1 MPGAQTVKEVVDQI
15 VTRTATE
22 CERAIALHDYVRENV
37 KFGFNKYFD
46 ATPPDYT
53 LSCGHGHCNPK
64 SRLMAT
70 LFRAAGLESCQH
82 FVVIPKDILKDAIPP
97 SRYWMIPAHLSHSY
111 VEVKVEGKWC
121 TIDSFIV
128 DTPLLKGGQ
137 ARLAQ
142 EGRSLGYGV
151 RPDSINMWDG
161 QSDAF
166 SQFDQSMMIE
176 DHGRVDDLEAYFRD
190 KKYRHVVFGMRF
202 NTMFRL
208 MGEFGVAPMNVHIER
223 IRQQRAIAP

>member
-1 MPGAQTVKEVVDQI
+1 MPKAQIVKEVVDQI
-15 VTRTATE
+15 VARTATE
-22 CERAIALHDYVRENV
+22 REKAIALHDYVRENV

-64 SRLMAT
+64 SRLMVT
-70 LFRAAGLESCQH
+70 LFRAAGLESYQH

-97 SRYWMIPAHLSHSY
+97 SRYWMIPAELSHSY

-128 DTPLLKGGQ
+128 DTPLLKGAQ

-151 RPDSINMWDG
+151 RPDSVNTWDG
-161 QSDAF
+161 QSDTF
-166 SQFDQSMMIE
+166 SQFDRSMMIE

-190 KKYRHVVFGMRF
+190 KKYRNHAFGLRF
-202 NTMFRL
+202 NTMFKL

-223 IRQQRAIAP
+223 IRQQEQGL